1 MEQVSTQTKRQ
12 QENIA
17 KDDRVRN
24 TQREKRKRK
33 LKADAHGRKTNAHI
47 GDKVSW
53 KQWCSLDKASKHI
66 RPEGNEG
73 THERSS

>member
-12 QENIA
+12 QENIE
-17 KDDRVRN
+17 KDSVRN
-24 TQREKRKRK
+24 PQREKRKRK

-66 RPEGNEG
+66 RPEGNREAQ
-73 THERSS
+73 ERSS